1 MVGQLSMDQLKQHAP
16 HSRILA
22 FRPEDSGSPMQDWCR
37 HLSRNPLHRRE
48 LEEFAILGDVVIRIA
63 DELEP
68 DPLQRVKIMSL
79 EYAVKVLGNEEDGRE
94 FVRCVKAIASPD
106 AGQFEYEQI
115 AAYYYGEIRRRG
127 ASEVLKEMGLLGLA
141 MHAVTSTIA
150 DRETGFEEI
159 EIGEQRLTVADQRRV
174 QEAAKYRK
182 PLPPR
187 TPNFDEE
194 LAAVTRRVGSQKIS
208 RMVRDEFAD
217 FYLDDHGKTL
227 EELDEDFISYAAME
241 QFDEGGLIGLTM
253 NGGQTAVVVCDFE
266 TEIDSSYLPPDLRY
280 LGAVIGRLYVG
291 HAMGGD
297 EVRKARQLIESA
309 AVANFGFDCVPQP
322 SRFVN
327 EHSDQP
333 LSDGEFSEWLG
344 AKLDEVYDG
353 RALRSV
359 RRIRHSRC
367 GSFEYLSTQEVNPDF
382 EEMQYVAAVCGI
394 LWNKQKADFH
404 LRSLRNRTYQGVY
417 SAVRNTSDTADVAGL
432 KKEAYSLFKERHA
445 LSLKEFTALNTV
457 AKSQESRLA
466 GKISATT
473 RRWLR
478 DIETATQAR
487 LRYLKYNLYNDG
499 EAKALTRQEKQR
511 LWDAVRARDAAIQAE
526 ARTKTRSHQGELF
539 KVQALPKA
547 FVKVTPVG
555 V

>member
-37 HLSRNPLHRRE
+37 HLSRNPLYRRE

-127 ASEVLKEMGLLGLA
+127 TPEVLKEMGLLGLE
-141 MHAVTSTIA
+141 MHAVTNTLA
-150 DRETGFEEI
+150 DREIGFEEI
-159 EIGEQRLTVADQRRV
+159 EVAEQKLTVADQRRV
-174 QEAAKYRK
+174 QEAAKDRK

-194 LAAVTRRVGSQKIS
+194 LAAVIRRVGSQKIS

-217 FYLDDHGKTL
+217 FYLDDQHKSL
-227 EELDEDFISYAAME
+227 EELDEGFLSYTAME
-241 QFDEGGLIGLTM
+241 QYDEDGLIGLTM

-266 TEIDSSYLPPDLRY
+266 TEIDSSYLPSDLRY
-280 LGAVIGRLYVG
+280 LGAVIGRLYIG

-297 EVRKARQLIESA
+297 EVRKARRLIESA
-309 AVANFGFDCVPQP
+309 SVVSFGFDCAPQTI
-322 SRFVN
+322 RFIDQY
-327 EHSDQP
+327 SDLP
-333 LSDGEFSEWLG
+333 LSDGEFSEWLS
-344 AKLDEVYDG
+344 AKLDQIYDC
-353 RALRSV
+353 RTHRSV
-359 RRIRHSRC
+359 RRIWHSSR
-367 GSFEYLSTQEVNPDF
+367 GSFEYLSAQEINPDF
-382 EEMQYVAAVCGI
+382 EEMQYVAAVCGL

-404 LRSLRNRTYQGVY
+404 LRSLRNRMYQDVY
-417 SAVRNTSDTADVAGL
+417 SAVRKASDTADVAGL

-466 GKISATT
+466 DTISATT

-478 DIETATQAR
+478 DIETANQHR

-511 LWDAVRARDAAIQAE
+511 LWDAVRAREAAIQAD
-526 ARTKTRSHQGELF
+526 AKTKTRSLQGELF
-539 KVQALPKA
+539 KAQALPKA